1 MIMNTFEE
9 EVELCVK
16 LLKEGKVFVY
26 PTDTIWGIGCDATNA
41 KAIDRIFK
49 IKNRP
54 AGQGL
59 IILVDSVERLKDY
72 VVDPSPVAADLI
84 MAAKNPLSIVF
95 KQSKGLAKNLSSD
108 GSVCVRVTS
117 NEFCKAVIR
126 KLGAPITSTSANL
139 HGEPSPANFA
149 DITENMKQ
157 SADYVVTLYH
167 DVVVK
172 PKASTI
178 IRIKDDN
185 TFDVLRS

>member
-1 MIMNTFEE
+1 MNDFEK

-26 PTDTIWGIGCDATNA
+26 PTDTIWGIGCDATNS
-41 KAIDRIFK
+41 KAIDKIYK

-59 IILVDSVERLKDY
+59 IILVDSIERLKEY
-72 VVDPSPVAADLI
+72 VVDPSPVAEDLI
-84 MAAKNPLSIVF
+84 KAAKNPLSIVF

-108 GSVCVRVTS
+108 GSVCIRVTS
-117 NEFCKAVIR
+117 NEFCKAIIK
-126 KLGAPITSTSANL
+126 KLGVPITSTSANL
-139 HGEPSPANFA
+139 HGEPSPANFT
-149 DITENMKQ
+149 DITEKMKE
-157 SADYVVTLYH
+157 SADYVVSLYQ
-167 DVVVK
+167 DIVVK

-178 IRIKDDN
+178 IKINEDN

>member
-41 KAIDRIFK
+41 KAVDRIFK

-54 AGQGL
+54 SGQGL
-59 IILVDSVERLKDY
+59 IILVDSIERLKDY

-157 SADYVVTLYH
+157 SADYVVSLYH

-178 IRIKDDN
+178 IKIKEDN

>member
-1 MIMNTFEE
+1 MNTFEE

-26 PTDTIWGIGCDATNA
+26 PTDTIWGIGCDATNS
-41 KAIDRIFK
+41 KAIDKIFK

-54 AGQGL
+54 VGQGL
-59 IILVDSVERLKDY
+59 IILVDSIERLKDY
-72 VVDPSPVAADLI
+72 VVAPSPVVADLI
-84 MAAKNPLSIVF
+84 KAAKNPLSIVF

-117 NEFCKAVIR
+117 NEFCKEVIKR
-126 KLGAPITSTSANL
+126 LGAPITSTSANL
-139 HGEPSPANFA
+139 HGEPSPANFT

-157 SADYVVTLYH
+157 SADYVVSLYH

-178 IRIKDDN
+178 IKINDDN

>member
-26 PTDTIWGIGCDATNA
+26 PTDTIWGIGCDATNV
-41 KAIDRIFK
+41 KAVDRIFK

-54 AGQGL
+54 SGQGL
-59 IILVDSVERLKDY
+59 IILVDSIERLKDY

-108 GSVCVRVTS
+108 GSICVRVTS

-157 SADYVVTLYH
+157 SADYVVSLYH

-178 IRIKDDN
+178 IKIKEDN

>member
-1 MIMNTFEE
+1 MNTFEE

-26 PTDTIWGIGCDATNA
+26 PTDTIWGIGCDATNV
-41 KAIDRIFK
+41 KAVDRIFK

-54 AGQGL
+54 SGQGL
-59 IILVDSVERLKDY
+59 IILVDSIERLKDY

-157 SADYVVTLYH
+157 SADYVVSLYH

-178 IRIKDDN
+178 IKIKEDN

>member
-59 IILVDSVERLKDY
+59 IILVDSIERLKDY

-157 SADYVVTLYH
+157 SADYVVSLYH